1 MTCTHASATVQ
12 QCRSFF
18 AMEPIAKLS
27 WVLREHCSKCHCR
40 SHLLPV
46 FLSRPKTLPFDV
58 RSRNLSKSMLAHDAV
73 PAAVSHKY
81 HLIIRVGAGLIQI
94 VYGLH
99 SKRDHGAHPSQKSIF
114 TIFFAGFSAH
124 PFELWVFLTCV
135 NMVVK
140 KNMSISLIGSGNSLD
155 PQWLYL
161 KIYISGTKF
170 LRFDGGLLVQNRIP
184 HPSFSSNSHE

>member
-1 MTCTHASATVQ
+1 MHTLRNKGVCTRACPPMQ

-18 AMEPIAKLS
+18 ASHESYCELNFSLARRPPCLLS
-27 WVLREHCSKCHCR
+27 PKNQ
-40 SHLLPV
+40 
-46 FLSRPKTLPFDV
+46 LSDAV